1 MSEPIQLEWEPAEW
15 PEKRRMYD
23 GRQRSV
29 PLRGMAE
36 VSKGLAV
43 GDVVR
48 VRIPPT
54 VVPQVLAAKLH
65 SACQRG
71 RIVTRQQGGYI
82 YVRRVQ

>member
-29 PLRGMAE
+29 PLRGMAK
-36 VSKGLAV
+36 VTAALAV

-65 SACQRG
+65 SACKSG
-71 RIVTRQQGGYI
+71 KIVTRQQGEYI